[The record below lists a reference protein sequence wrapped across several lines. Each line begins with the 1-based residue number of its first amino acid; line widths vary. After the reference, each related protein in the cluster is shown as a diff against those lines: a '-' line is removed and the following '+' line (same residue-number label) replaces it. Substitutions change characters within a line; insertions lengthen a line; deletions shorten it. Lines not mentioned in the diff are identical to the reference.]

1 MSFYKK
7 RLINGRLTSIEHD
20 SLLVSDAYIA
30 LINLLEDSHDV
41 SVHFEVA
48 VNKSKAT
55 GFDLILKAVPAA
67 DYVLNDDSILM
78 MLWV

>member
-7 RLINGRLTSIEHD
+7 KLINGRLTSIEHN
-20 SLLVSDAYIA
+20 SLLESDAYIA
-30 LINLLEDSHDV
+30 LINLIEDSHDV

-55 GFDLILKAVPAA
+55 GFDLILKAVTAA
-67 DYVLNDDSILM
+67 DYVLDNDT
-78 MLWV
+78 